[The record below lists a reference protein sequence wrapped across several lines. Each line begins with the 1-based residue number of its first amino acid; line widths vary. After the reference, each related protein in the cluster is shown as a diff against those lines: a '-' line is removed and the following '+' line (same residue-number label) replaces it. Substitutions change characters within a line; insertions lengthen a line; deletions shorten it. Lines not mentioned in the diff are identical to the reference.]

1 MRKIVYI
8 LSDKRGESTSV
19 STGMKLIISIVLAGL
34 VMTLFTFLLG
44 NIISPGL
51 QNAFANTENYTIIEP
66 TTDGTTLPHS

>member
-1 MRKIVYI
+1 MQKIVYI